1 MSKRRYRSVPL
12 SRLDLDRLCGDAA
25 GKRLSVG
32 IDLAKEELY
41 AAVTTWSNEVLTI
54 VRFRQPEELEAFVA
68 LGLELAKVSEAVAFV
83 MEPSGVYGDPLR
95 QALADAGLVICRV
108 NTNRSHAA
116 AEVYDGVPS
125 LHDAKCATLIAKLH
139 IDGASEAW
147 GLKSSAERQLSAALR
162 VLDVYEREYRRNRDR
177 LEGLLAR
184 HWPELPNILYLGS
197 ATLLDLLV
205 EFGGPDA
212 VSQRPDEARKHLRK
226 TGGQFLAE
234 AKVERVIATA
244 SSTVGMRLI
253 EEERLLIQAVAT
265 EARRHQKLRNTARRR
280 VERLT
285 ADNEDTAEL
294 RDVVG
299 KTTAAVLVA
308 AVGSPRRY
316 PSAYAY
322 VKSLGLNLK
331 EKSSGKRK
339 KGALHITKR
348 GPGIARMFLYMA
360 ALRAIKEDPVAK
372 AWYAKKVARQ
382 GGTAKNKAL
391 VAIMRKL
398 AMAVWHVVAKGEA
411 FDSYKLFDAK
421 RLKVAVL

>member
-54 VRFRQPEELEAFVA
+54 VRFRQPDEIEAFVA
-68 LGLELAKVSEAVAFV
+68 LGLELAKVSEAVAFA

-95 QALADAGLVICRV
+95 QALSDAGLIIRRV

-125 LHDAKCATLIAKLH
+125 LHDAKCATVIAKLH

-147 GLKSSAERQLSAALR
+147 DIRTDDERQMHAALR
-162 VLDVYEREYRRNRDR
+162 VLEVYEREYRRNRHR
-177 LEGLLAR
+177 LESLLFR
-184 HWPELPNILYLGS
+184 HWPELPTILQLS
-197 ATLLDLLV
+197 NATLLELLMR
-205 EFGGPDA
+205 FGGPKQ
-212 VSQRPDEARKHLRK
+212 VEENVDEARQLMRQV
-226 TGGQFLAE
+226 GGQFLGQ
-234 AKVERVIATA
+234 AKIERVVA
-244 SSTVGMRLI
+244 SASTTTGMRQI
-253 EEERLLIQAVAT
+253 EEERVLIQAVAT
-265 EARRHQKLRNTARRR
+265 EARRHQKLRNNARQR

-285 ADNEDTAEL
+285 AVNPDTTEL

-308 AVGSPRRY
+308 SVGSPRRY
-316 PSAYAY
+316 DSAYAY

-339 KGALHITKR
+339 KGGLHITKR

-398 AMAVWHVVAKGEA
+398 AMAVWHVVAKGET

-421 RLKVAVL
+421 RLKVTVL